1 MRQSYTII
9 KRIIEL
15 IILGAILCLSVS
27 CSDNLPDGTVEDPNT
42 GQPMIVGSIVLDDLK
57 KEPFE
62 EWYASGFQGY
72 DVDFQLTSAIDDP
85 NGYTYEV
92 FLGTWCADSRR
103 EVPKIAKIFQTLDIA
118 PENVQYVCVDRDK
131 ISPGNEHVG
140 KDIRYVQTVIVAKNN
155 EEIGR
160 IVVCSREMVG
170 RVLKEL
176 EAQGLISVSGKTMV
190 VYGTR

>member
-1 MRQSYTII
+1 MKQSYTII

-15 IILGAILCLSVS
+15 IILGAILFLSVS
-27 CSDNLPDGTVEDPNT
+27 CSDNLSDGMVKDPNT

-57 KEPFE
+57 QDPFE
-62 EWYASGFQGY
+62 EWYASGFEGY
-72 DVDFQLTSAIDDP
+72 DVDFQLISAIDDP

-103 EVPKIAKIFQTLDIA
+103 EVPRIAKIFQTLDVA

-140 KDIRYVQTVIVAKNN
+140 KDIRYVPTVIVTRNN

-160 IVVCSREMVG
+160 IVETPIGTIESD
-170 RVLKEL
+170 LL
-176 EAQGLISVSGKTMV
+176 EINLGIPPTPNYAQ
-190 VYGTR
+190 

>member
-62 EWYASGFQGY
+62 EWYASGFQEY

-103 EVPKIAKIFQTLDIA
+103 EVPKL
-118 PENVQYVCVDRDK
+118 
-131 ISPGNEHVG
+131 
-140 KDIRYVQTVIVAKNN
+140 
-155 EEIGR
+155 
-160 IVVCSREMVG
+160 
-170 RVLKEL
+170 LKYF
-176 EAQGLISVSGKTMV
+176 KH
-190 VYGTR
+190 

>member
-131 ISPGNEHVG
+131 ISPGDEHVG
-140 KDIRYVQTVIVAKNN
+140 KDIRYVPTVIVTNKNN

-160 IVVCSREMVG
+160 IVETPIGTIESD
-170 RVLKEL
+170 LL
-176 EAQGLISVSGKTMV
+176 EINLGIAPTPNYAQ
-190 VYGTR
+190 